1 MPKQKGLSAWLYMI
15 GFFGAILLGL
25 LEGMG
30 IEALANAIWVPW
42 LLVLVGVLIGLWNV
56 TTVETQGVLL
66 AALVLGAASG
76 ILALL
81 PAIGGLLDAILSKIA
96 FLSLAVAVP
105 PAIKELWKKLS

>member
-1 MPKQKGLSAWLYMI
+1 MGKQTGFSAWLYMI

-30 IEALANAIWVPW
+30 VDALVGATWVPW
-42 LLVLVGVLIGLWNV
+42 LLVIVGVLIGLFNV
-56 TTVETQGVLL
+56 TTSETQGVLL

-76 ILALL
+76 ILTLL
-81 PAIGGLLDAILSKIA
+81 PAIGGVLDAITSKIA

-105 PAIKELWKKLS
+105 PAIRLLWKNLS

>member
-1 MPKQKGLSAWLYMI
+1 MAKQTGFSAWLYMI

-30 IEALANAIWVPW
+30 VDALANATWVPW
-42 LLVLVGVLIGLWNV
+42 LLVVVGVMIGLYNV
-56 TTVETQGVLL
+56 TTSETTGVLL

-81 PAIGGLLDAILSKIA
+81 PVVGTALDAIMVKIS

-105 PAIKELWKKLS
+105 PALKELWKKLS